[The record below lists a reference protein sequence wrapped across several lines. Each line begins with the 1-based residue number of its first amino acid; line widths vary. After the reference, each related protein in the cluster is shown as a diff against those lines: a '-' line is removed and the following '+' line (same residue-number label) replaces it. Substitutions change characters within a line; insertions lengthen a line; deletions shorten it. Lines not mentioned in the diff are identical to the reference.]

1 MNKRLLSVGTALVLL
16 AGAAAPAF
24 GQKPTLAMLDGLQPG
39 RWELRPHER
48 DGRAERLCLRDGRR
62 FIQLRHPAAA
72 CNRLVV
78 DDTPTEVTVQYT
90 CPGHGYGRT
99 SIRRESGRLVQLES
113 QGVVDGLP
121 FSFSAEGRYL
131 GECPD

>member
-1 MNKRLLSVGTALVLL
+1 MNKRLLSVGIALAL
-16 AGAAAPAF
+16 ATGASAPAA
-24 GQKPTLAMLDGLQPG
+24 GQKQGLAMLDGLQSG

-48 DGRAERLCLRDGRR
+48 DGRVERLCLRDGRR
-62 FIQLRHPAAA
+62 LIQLRHPAAA
-72 CNRLVV
+72 CNRLVL
-78 DDTPTEVTVQYT
+78 DDTVTEVTVQYT

-99 SIRRESGRLVQLES
+99 NIRRESGRLVQLES